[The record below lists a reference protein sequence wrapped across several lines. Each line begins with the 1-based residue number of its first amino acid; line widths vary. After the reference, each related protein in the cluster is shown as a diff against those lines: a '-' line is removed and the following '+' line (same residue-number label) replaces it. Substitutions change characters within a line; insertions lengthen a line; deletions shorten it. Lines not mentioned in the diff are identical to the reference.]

1 MKKNMLESYAKLV
14 VKMGINL
21 QVGQEVRIMVS
32 TNQVDFAERLVEECY
47 NAGAKYV
54 KVDWSNSKISRMK
67 FNHEEQ
73 EVLNEIRNSRIEEY
87 KEAVETLPCV
97 IFVEDSDP
105 DKFKGIDTKKIA
117 EMRKSQYPKIKKFR
131 EAMDNRYQWC
141 IVAMPSIDWAVK
153 VFPELNE
160 KDAFLQ
166 LEKAIIK
173 CTRLEND
180 PVKNWEDHIDYL
192 LDKAKKMNS
201 YNFKELQYSSSNGTD
216 LILELQP
223 GHSWLS
229 ARETHLGG
237 IEYSANMPTEEVFT
251 MPKRDGVNGV
261 VYSTKPLS
269 YNGNLIEDFKVVF
282 KNGKAI
288 EVEAKKGQK
297 VLEELIGMDDGA
309 CHLGEVALVP
319 YDSPINQ
326 TGILFLSTLFDENAA
341 CHLAFGESFSNN
353 LKGYENMSDEEIEGS
368 GRNRSMVHVDFM
380 IGSKDLNVVGRT
392 MDGKEVLVFKDG
404 MWNI

>member
-1 MKKNMLESYAKLV
+1 
-14 VKMGINL
+14 
-21 QVGQEVRIMVS
+21 
-32 TNQVDFAERLVEECY
+32 
-47 NAGAKYV
+47 
-54 KVDWSNSKISRMK
+54 
-67 FNHEEQ
+67 
-73 EVLNEIRNSRIEEY
+73 
-87 KEAVETLPCV
+87 
-97 IFVEDSDP
+97 
-105 DKFKGIDTKKIA
+105 
-117 EMRKSQYPKIKKFR
+117 
-131 EAMDNRYQWC
+131 MDNRYQWC

-153 VFPELNE
+153 VFPELSE

-180 PVKNWEDHIDYL
+180 AVKNWEDHISYL
-192 LDKAKKMNS
+192 LDKAEKMNS
-201 YNFKELQYSSSNGTD
+201 YNFKELHYSSSNGTD
-216 LILELQP
+216 LTLELQP
-223 GHSWLS
+223 GHNWLS

-269 YNGNLIEDFKVVF
+269 YNGNLIEDFNVVF
-282 KNGKAI
+282 KDGAAVK
-288 EVEAKKGQK
+288 VQAKEGQK

-309 CHLGEVALVP
+309 KYLGEVALVP
-319 YDSPINQ
+319 YDSPINK
-326 TGILFLSTLFDENAA
+326 TGILFLNTLFDENAA
-341 CHLAFGESFSNN
+341 CHLAFGDSFSNN
-353 LKGYENMSDEEIEGS
+353 LKGYENMSNEEIDES

-392 MDGKEVLVFKDG
+392 FDGKEVLVFKNG